1 VAVGVRGFIQG
12 QIASAGTVLSWPAG
26 TAAGDLAL
34 VHCGGTYPNSGPQSP
49 GWTPVGHKAFWK
61 VLTSADVG
69 SSLTVNASHVK
80 AAVFTGCKGVGRT
93 STQNGLKVQGSG
105 SYLWVETSR
114 RASPIAPAT
123 YRQGNEWKDEGGYWQ
138 ASYALA
144 SGAGWAAVP
153 SMGSG
158 TTSYSYEL
166 MPASVPS
173 APILVSP
180 AAGATI
186 NQAAAQAFSWRHQS
200 AFDQTGY
207 RLRLTTGATVRWV
220 DSSGALQ
227 ATEQSV
233 ASASSSATV
242 AAGALTS
249 GAAYTWAV
257 ATQDANGWSVYSA
270 ERAVNPIAPPSV
282 TSVTVASPAED
293 LSPEVSWAAS
303 AGYGVVEAHQV
314 WITPAAATS
323 PDDGSALWTSG
334 VVAGTVSPETAP
346 SSTPWVNG
354 ASVKAWVRAWQTG
367 GVSHTLASAAFS
379 VSWTPPSTPTVA
391 ASVAASPPTVTVSGV
406 ASGRVVQIEQCLD
419 GVTWSSLATRTATG
433 VTVGPLASPLSA
445 TGAAVSFRARQASV
459 VDGVSMWSSWSTVV
473 SVTAAAAGCWLVDD
487 TDRSVY
493 VTAQLREESPR
504 EVVQG
509 ISTMYGL
516 GASGARVD
524 RTPEAG
530 ESGSLVWI
538 CETQAERDA
547 IANFL
552 SARLVFWY
560 VFPPDAELALRPIRM
575 ARTSPRAWDRLV
587 QNGVVAH
594 RYLPMS
600 WVEQPEV

>member
-1 VAVGVRGFIQG
+1 MAVGVRGFIQG

-80 AAVFTGCKGVGRT
+80 AAVFTACKGVGRT
-93 STQNGLKVQGSG
+93 STQNGLNVQGSG

-114 RASPIAPAT
+114 SASPIAPAT

-158 TTSYSYEL
+158 TTSYSYEVL
-166 MPASVPS
+166 PASAPS
-173 APILVSP
+173 TPILTSP
-180 AAGATI
+180 EAGASVDQT
-186 NQAAAQAFSWRHQS
+186 QTVTFGWEHQS
-200 AFDQTGY
+200 SFAQTG
-207 RLRLTTGATVRWV
+207 RRVRLTTGATIRWI
-220 DSSGALQ
+220 DGAGALQ
-227 ATEQSV
+227 TTEQSV
-233 ASASSSATV
+233 ATASTAATLN
-242 AAGALTS
+242 ASALTA

-257 ATQDANGWSVYSA
+257 ATQDANGWSVYSS
-270 ERAVNPIAPPSV
+270 ERALNPIAPPTVS
-282 TSVTVASPAED
+282 SVTVSSPAGD
-293 LSPEVSWAAS
+293 LSPAVTWAAT
-303 AGYGVVEAHQV
+303 AGSGVLTAHQV
-314 WITPAAATS
+314 WICAAADTD
-323 PDDGSALWTSG
+323 PTVAPLWTSG
-334 VVAGTVSPETAP
+334 VLANTVSPDTAP
-346 SSTPWVNG
+346 SSTAWTNG
-354 ASVKAWVRAWQTG
+354 ASLKAWVRVWQTG
-367 GVSHTLASAAFS
+367 GVYRALSSAAFT
-379 VSWTPPSTPTVA
+379 VSWTPPSKPTPA
-391 ASVAASPPTVTVSGV
+391 ASSAASPPTVTVSGV
-406 ASGRVVQIEQCLD
+406 ASGRVVQIEQRLD
-419 GVTWSSLATRTATG
+419 GVTWSPLATRTATG
-433 VTVGPLASPLSA
+433 STVGPLASPLAA

-459 VDGVSMWSSWSTVV
+459 VDGVSMWSSWSIVV

-493 VTAQLREESPR
+493 VTAHLREESPR

-538 CETQAERDA
+538 CETQAERDTLMA
-547 IANFL
+547 FL
-552 SARLVFWY
+552 AARTVFWIAL
-560 VFPPDAELALRPIRM
+560 PPDAGVGLPARRV
-575 ARTSPRAWDRLV
+575 ARTTQRAWERLA
-587 QNGVVAH
+587 QTGLIAH
-594 RYLPMS
+594 RHVPMS
-600 WVEQPEV
+600 WVEQPE

>member
-1 VAVGVRGFIQG
+1 MAVGVRGFIQG

-80 AAVFTGCKGVGRT
+80 AAVFTACNGVGRT
-93 STQNGLKVQGSG
+93 STQNGLKVQGAG

-114 RASPIAPAT
+114 SASPIAPAT

-138 ASYALA
+138 AAYALA
-144 SGAGWAAVP
+144 SDAGWAAVP

-173 APILVSP
+173 APILASP

-186 NQAAAQAFSWRHQS
+186 NQAAAQAFSWQHQS
-200 AFDQTGY
+200 SFPQTG
-207 RLRLTTGATVRWV
+207 RRVRLTTGATVRWI
-220 DSSGALQ
+220 DGAGALQ
-227 ATEQSV
+227 TTEQSV
-233 ASASSSATV
+233 ATASTTATLN
-242 AAGALTS
+242 AAALTA

-257 ATQDANGWSVYSA
+257 ATQDANGWSVYST

-303 AGYGVVEAHQV
+303 AGYGVIEAHQT
-314 WITPAAATS
+314 WITPATS
-323 PDDGSALWTSG
+323 TAPEQSTLWTSG
-334 VVAGTVSPETAP
+334 VVAGTVSPDSAP
-346 SSTPWVNG
+346 NSAPWVSG
-354 ASVKAWVRAWQTG
+354 QSLKAWVRAWQTG
-367 GVSHTLASAAFS
+367 GVAATLASSTFT
-379 VSWTPPSTPTVA
+379 VSWTPPATPTLTVDIT
-391 ASVAASPPTVTVSGV
+391 SSPPTVSISGV
-406 ASGRVVQIEQCLD
+406 ALGRSVQIEQRLD
-419 GVTWSSLATRTATG
+419 GATWTALTTTPATG
-433 VTVGPLASPLSA
+433 TTLGPIPSPLAA
-445 TGAAVSFRARQASV
+445 TGAAVSFRARQAAV
-459 VDGVSMWSSWSTVV
+459 VDGVSMWSAWS
-473 SVTAAAAGCWLVDD
+473 SIVTATPAASGCYVVDD

-493 VTAQLREESPR
+493 LVAHLQQDGARSI
-504 EVVQG
+504 VQG
-509 ISTMYGL
+509 IGATYGL
-516 GASGARVD
+516 GADSARVD

-538 CETQAERDA
+538 VDDQAERDTLMA
-547 IANFL
+547 FL
-552 SARLVFWY
+552 AARTVFWIA
-560 VFPPDAELALRPIRM
+560 FPPDAGVGLPARRV
-575 ARTSPRAWDRLV
+575 ARTTQRAWERLA
-587 QNGVVAH
+587 QTGLIAH
-594 RYLPMS
+594 RHVPMS
-600 WVEQPEV
+600 WVEQPE

>member
-1 VAVGVRGFIQG
+1 MPVGVRGFAQG
-12 QIASAGTVLSWPAG
+12 QKATPGTSLAWPAG
-26 TAAGDLAL
+26 TAAGDCAL
-34 VHCGGTYPNSGPQSP
+34 VHTGGTYTGLGPQSS

-61 VLTSADVG
+61 ILTAGDVS
-69 SSLTVNASHVK
+69 SSLVVNASHVK
-80 AAVFTGCKGVGRT
+80 VVVFTGCRGVGRT
-93 STQNGLKVQGSG
+93 STQNGVKVQGLN
-105 SYLWVETSR
+105 SYIWVESSR
-114 RASPIAPAT
+114 SASPIAPAT
-123 YRQGNEWKDEGGYWQ
+123 YRQGAEWQDESGYWQ
-138 ASYALA
+138 AQYAAVSNGGWSTIPSIA
-144 SGAGWAAVP
+144 SGA
-153 SMGSG
+153 
-158 TTSYSYEL
+158 TSYTYEL
-166 MPASVPS
+166 LPASAPS
-173 APILVSP
+173 APLLTSP
-180 AAGATI
+180 DAGVTVNRAVP
-186 NQAAAQAFSWRHQS
+186 QSFAWQHQS
-200 AFDQTGY
+200 PFPQTGY

-227 ATEQSV
+227 TTEQSV

-257 ATQDANGWSVYSA
+257 ATQDAYGWSPYSG
-270 ERAVNPIAPPSV
+270 ERAFTPIAPPTV
-282 TSVTVASPAED
+282 TSVTVSAPAGD
-293 LSPEVSWAAS
+293 LSPEVSWAAT

-323 PDDGSALWTSG
+323 PDDGSALWASS

-354 ASVKAWVRAWQTG
+354 ASVKAWVRVWQTG

-406 ASGRVVQIEQCLD
+406 ASGQVVQIEQCLD
-419 GVTWSSLATRTATG
+419 GVTWSPLATRTAAG
-433 VTVGPLASPLSA
+433 ATVGPLASPLAA

-459 VDGVSMWSSWSTVV
+459 VDGVSMWSSWSTVA

-493 VTAQLREESPR
+493 VTAHLREESPR
-504 EVVQG
+504 QVVQG

-547 IANFL
+547 IADFL
-552 SARLVFWY
+552 SSRLVFWY
-560 VFPPDAELALRPIRM
+560 VFPPDAELALRPVRM
-575 ARTSPRAWDRLV
+575 ARTSPRAWDRLA
-587 QNGVVAH
+587 QTGTTAY
-594 RYLPMS
+594 RLLPMS